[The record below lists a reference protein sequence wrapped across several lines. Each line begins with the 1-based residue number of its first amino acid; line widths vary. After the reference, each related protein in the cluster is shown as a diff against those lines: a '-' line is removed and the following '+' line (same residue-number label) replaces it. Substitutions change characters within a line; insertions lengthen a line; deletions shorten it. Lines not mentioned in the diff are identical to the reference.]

1 MLAAQKLDAMLVER
15 VEQLVESCGQ
25 ALALLFGVNA
35 GSALRAYGK
44 RRPKNLRGLSRSEV
58 LRIVSEKRRT
68 VDLGEQNVDR
78 QADAQ
83 PPRAFIQAGAQRAEP
98 VRVFLSCAGLQK
110 TFQADA
116 NHSCA
121 RGGFSSAEDGVK
133 PARSNTAGD
142 LRPGRRF
149 SQQLSGGFH
158 KDHLTRK
165 PEIHCAC
172 GGYLV
177 ILRDLP
183 GE

>member
-1 MLAAQKLDAMLVER
+1 M
-15 VEQLVESCGQ
+15 
-25 ALALLFGVNA
+25 ALLFGVNA

-78 QADAQ
+78 QADA
-83 PPRAFIQAGAQRAEP
+83 
-98 VRVFLSCAGLQK
+98 
-110 TFQADA
+110 
-116 NHSCA
+116 NHRCA